1 MPETRTTCLQTFSL
15 CPPLIPL
22 FWKQET
28 VRQEGRRGVRFIS
41 SFFFFKGFKTI
52 LTVYN
57 SSDLSTSALCPPL
70 SPRSEWINGARGET
84 KRSLFYLG
92 LFTSPPPPPPRTRG
106 GGGGRDTR
114 PGRGLAFVENGLGSL
129 LQKMGDLGLFFWRD
143 NLCSYFITRMR

>member
-92 LFTSPPPPPPRTRG
+92 VVYVAAAAAAEDSRRRRKG
-106 GGGGRDTR
+106 HSAR
-114 PGRGLAFVENGLGSL
+114 PGSRLRRKWARLASTENG
-129 LQKMGDLGLFFWRD
+129 
-143 NLCSYFITRMR
+143 